1 MNINPNI
8 TLPLQTLVHHILR
21 GEHYVPIS
29 SDVAEIILHH
39 TNNKHTC
46 HVQFPSDED
55 VDILGNFIETP
66 MLWEYGAWCRSS
78 EKWLKMRVRS
88 QKERDER
95 FILEA
100 NITQVARCILRQA
113 YVTPD
118 AARMIAR
125 SMITKKDYA
134 RIKLVGCKKLF
145 TTIEELP

>member
-1 MNINPNI
+1 MNI
-8 TLPLQTLVHHILR
+8 TLPLNVLVEHLLH

-29 SDVAEIILHH
+29 MDVAEVIHHH
-39 TNNKHTC
+39 TKNQHSC
-46 HVQFPSDED
+46 YIQFPSDD
-55 VDILGNFIETP
+55 DIDIVGKYIDTP
-66 MLWEYGAWCRSS
+66 ILWECGAWRTSS
-78 EKWLKMRVRS
+78 ERWMKSKMRS

-100 NITQVARCILRQA
+100 NIVQVARCILRQA

-125 SMITKKDYA
+125 SMISKKDYA
-134 RIKLVGCKKLF
+134 RIKLVGCKKLY